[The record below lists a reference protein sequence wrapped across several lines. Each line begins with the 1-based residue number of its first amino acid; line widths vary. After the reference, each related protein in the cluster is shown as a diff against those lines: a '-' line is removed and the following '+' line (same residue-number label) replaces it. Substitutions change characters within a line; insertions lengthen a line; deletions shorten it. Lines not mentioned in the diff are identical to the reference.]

1 MLTMEKIIL
10 ESEIN
15 NDNYTEFV
23 YNSYDIQNKEKSIV
37 EVPMVNLEELA
48 QISWNL
54 GLIIGNSGSGKST
67 ILKRL
72 GTLKTPKYDP
82 SKCVISQFQNMDEK
96 SVCDLFYSVGLS
108 SVPCWLRKPQEL
120 SNGEKARL
128 DICWHIAN
136 AEDGETILIDEWTSV
151 VNRDV
156 AKSMSFALQRYVRQ
170 KNLKII
176 VASCH
181 YDIIEWLQP
190 DWVYNLNKQDENG
203 ETEIEQLVYSDSSEY
218 KAYSQINDW
227 EILSDAKSIY

>member
-1 MLTMEKIIL
+1 ML
-10 ESEIN
+10 
-15 NDNYTEFV
+15 
-23 YNSYDIQNKEKSIV
+23 
-37 EVPMVNLEELA
+37 
-48 QISWNL
+48 
-54 GLIIGNSGSGKST
+54 
-67 ILKRL
+67 
-72 GTLKTPKYDP
+72 
-82 SKCVISQFQNMDEK
+82 
-96 SVCDLFYSVGLS
+96 
-108 SVPCWLRKPQEL
+108 LRV
-120 SNGEKARL
+120 
-128 DICWHIAN
+128 D